1 MKTLNT
7 IEGQSSP
14 LLPFI
19 FFVSPSYTATGNS
32 LQEPGKTVPAKQ
44 SASFISQT
52 DRANPLYPVPSY
64 KAGEVLHYGWAEPFC
79 NAAVQPEGSWQ
90 DKLSLPFF
98 PWLSYAHAFYSLLP
112 LSYCFGPPI
121 LLWYPHYDTMSR
133 FHRGPWVHWRRK
145 LWAYVL
151 WESLTQ

>member
-19 FFVSPSYTATGNS
+19 FFVSPSYTVTGNS

-64 KAGEVLHYGWAEPFC
+64 KAGEVLHYG
-79 NAAVQPEGSWQ
+79 
-90 DKLSLPFF
+90 
-98 PWLSYAHAFYSLLP
+98 
-112 LSYCFGPPI
+112 
-121 LLWYPHYDTMSR
+121 
-133 FHRGPWVHWRRK
+133 
-145 LWAYVL
+145 
-151 WESLTQ
+151 